1 VPAEHLFDAP
11 NAHDQET
18 TRHALATFDPLA
30 TRAAFRARLG
40 ARERVALVAGRLVP
54 AKGIEELLEAW
65 AGVPASTRENWTL
78 VFVGDGPLAFRVSE
92 AATRRRREIVHVGA
106 VPPEEMPGIYA
117 AADLLVFPSIGDPWG
132 LVVNEALACGLP
144 VLCSALAGCAD
155 DLIEPEGNGWLFDP
169 TDAGSAATALGEAL
183 TSNELDR
190 LGLRALET
198 AKRFPPERMADGL
211 RRAIVHAA
219 ARRGGS
225 PR

>member
-1 VPAEHLFDAP
+1 M
-11 NAHDQET
+11 
-18 TRHALATFDPLA
+18 
-30 TRAAFRARLG
+30 
-40 ARERVALVAGRLVP
+40 P
-54 AKGIEELLEAW
+54 AKGIEEILEAW
-65 AGVPASTRENWTL
+65 AGVPESIVENWTL
-78 VFVGDGPLAFRVSE
+78 VFVGDGPEAFRVCE

-132 LVVNEALACGLP
+132 LVVNEAFACGLP
-144 VLCSALAGCAD
+144 VLCSELAGCAD

-169 TDAGSAATALGEAL
+169 TDAGSAATALAEAL

-190 LGLRALET
+190 MGLRALET